1 MGQRRFRESLGGACE
16 VSLRGRLLLIFG
28 GIVAITVALVSY
40 AVSVGAR
47 RVFERLDEER
57 TLAING
63 QFKKEFQLQGEILSG
78 RTRAIANSQPIQ
90 SMALALSTANGDPA
104 AYLRLASS
112 LADQLDYLDILST
125 DGSIISSAEWPA
137 RFGVRESWIAEVPN
151 WNELPPFLRYQ
162 ETPQGPELALLS
174 VRQTTGEGNFYV
186 VAGRRID
193 WKFLG
198 SLVLPR
204 GTTLLLWQPNG
215 NAGADLQDSSGPV
228 GMPTE
233 LKPLVEQARN
243 ENAEITRRLR
253 LNATSEGSVVAHTIP
268 LVGREST
275 RPLAVLV
282 ITSSRRELSDL
293 QSRIRTISLLVA
305 LGGILLS
312 VIASGWWASRV
323 SRPIAE
329 LSSAA
334 QDVAAGDWE
343 RKVSPGSLDQRDE
356 IARLIASFN
365 KMTDELL
372 RQRDRAIQAE
382 RVAAW
387 RELARRLPHEL
398 KNPMFPLQITIENLM
413 RARAQNSPEFD
424 EIFAESTTTLLAELN
439 SLKKIVGRFSDF
451 SKMPA
456 PQLEDVNLNHLLE
469 EIARL
474 FAPQLANALKPINL
488 ETSFTTA
495 NPTIAGD
502 PDLLRR
508 AFENLVLN
516 AIDAMPNGGKL
527 RLTTSAVDR
536 VLRVEISDSGAGLTE
551 QEAKKLFTPYYTT
564 KQHGTGLGLAIV
576 QSILS
581 DHGARISVRSDPGKG
596 TTFVVEFQSRSA
608 PQATTSIGAARVQ
621 A

>member
-1 MGQRRFRESLGGACE
+1 
-16 VSLRGRLLLIFG
+16 LLLIFG

-47 RVFERLDEER
+47 RVFEGLDQER

-63 QFKKEFQLQGEILSG
+63 QFEKEFQLQGETLSA
-78 RTRAIANSQPIQ
+78 RAHAIAGSQQIQ
-90 SMALALSTANGDPA
+90 SMAVALSNANGDPA
-104 AYLRLASS
+104 SYLRLASS
-112 LADQLDYLDILST
+112 LASDQLDYLDILSS

-137 RFGVRESWIAEVPN
+137 RFGVRESWITDVPN
-151 WNELPPFLRYQ
+151 WNEQLPFLRYE
-162 ETPQGPELALLS
+162 ETPQGPELALLT
-174 VRQTTGEGNFYV
+174 VRQTAAERNFYV

-193 WKFLG
+193 SKFLG
-198 SLVLPR
+198 SLVLPK

-215 NAGADLQDSSGPV
+215 SPAGALQDSSGAIA
-228 GMPTE
+228 MPAE
-233 LKPLVEQARN
+233 LKPLLEEARSQ
-243 ENAEITRRLR
+243 NAEITRRLR
-253 LNATSEGSVVAHTIP
+253 VNGTAEGIVVAHTIP
-268 LVGREST
+268 LVGRDST
-275 RPLAVLV
+275 QPLAILV
-282 ITSSRRELSDL
+282 IASSRRELSDL

-312 VIASGWWASRV
+312 MIASGWWASRI

-329 LSSAA
+329 LSAAA

-343 RKVSPGSLDQRDE
+343 RKVSVSSLDEKDE
-356 IARLIASFN
+356 TARLIVSFN
-365 KMTDELL
+365 QMTDELL
-372 RQRDRAIQAE
+372 RQRDRALQAE

-387 RELARRLPHEL
+387 RELARRLAHEL
-398 KNPMFPLQITIENLM
+398 KNPLFPLQITIENLM
-413 RARAQNSPEFD
+413 KAREQNSPEFD

-456 PQLEDVNLNHLLE
+456 PQLQDVNLNRLLE

-474 FAPQLANALKPINL
+474 FAPQLTAANNPIKL
-488 ETSFTTA
+488 ETSFTAA

-508 AFENLVLN
+508 AFDNLVVN
-516 AIDAMPNGGKL
+516 AIDAMPKGGSL
-527 RLTTSAVDR
+527 RLTTSTTDR
-536 VLRVEISDSGAGLTE
+536 SIKVEISDTGAGLTE
-551 QEAKKLFTPYYTT
+551 DESKKLFTPYYTT

-581 DHGARISVRSDPGKG
+581 DHGARISVLSRPGKG
-596 TTFVVEFQSRSA
+596 TTFAVEFQSRSA
-608 PQATTSIGAARVQ
+608 AHSVSSIGAGKGEA
-621 A
+621 